1 MALLFVG
8 GVMNLLWVVVLA
20 LFILLQKIIP
30 YGDLSARLAAIG
42 LVAQGVWLFSMGM
55 S

>member
-1 MALLFVG
+1 
-8 GVMNLLWVVVLA
+8 
-20 LFILLQKIIP
+20 LFISLQKIIP
-30 YGDLSARLAAIG
+30 FGDLFARLAAIG